1 LPPGTAQDV
10 LHNKLAWSVTFS
22 QTLHYSAAAAAAA
35 AAAVTTAAAAVVLQ
49 VPLCDTIYLP
59 ALRSLQDDFSTSESL
74 VNASIAGEH
83 VQIQ

>member
-10 LHNKLAWSVTFS
+10 LHNKLAWALSLS
-22 QTLHYSAAAAAAA
+22 QTLHSSAA